1 MKSLTVHIKNSLPEI
16 ARVTEEFENF
26 AEENDLSQRIVYDL
40 SLCLD
45 ELITNIVS
53 YGYTDDAEHTIEIQF
68 YLKEHEIKLIF
79 IDDGIAFNPEQ
90 KEDPGHLQH
99 SVEDRPIG
107 GLGIYLVKKLMDIVK
122 YRRVE
127 DKNILTLTKF
137 LKKSN

>member
-1 MKSLTVHIKNSLPEI
+1 MESLIVKIKNSLPEI

-26 AEENDLSQRIVYDL
+26 AEEKELSQRIVYDV

-53 YGYTDDAEHTIEIQF
+53 YGFHDKKVHTIEIQF
-68 YLKEHEIKLIF
+68 HLKEKEIKLVF
-79 IDDGIAFNPEQ
+79 IDDGFPFDPVQ
-90 KEDPGHLQH
+90 KEDPEHLQH
-99 SVEDRPIG
+99 SVEERPIG